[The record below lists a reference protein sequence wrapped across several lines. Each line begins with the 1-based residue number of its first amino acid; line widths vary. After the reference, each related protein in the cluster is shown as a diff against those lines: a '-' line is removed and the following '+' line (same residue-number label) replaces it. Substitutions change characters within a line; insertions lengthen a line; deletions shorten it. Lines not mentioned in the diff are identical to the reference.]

1 MTTWTDELKAKAIEA
16 YEAADPTP
24 ETSAEIVVS
33 IAKELGQSPN
43 GVRAILAKAAVYIKA
58 TPKKTGT
65 TAASTGTAAK
75 KDGTT
80 PKVSKADCVDALVA
94 AINDIGQEPDMDII
108 EKLTGKAA
116 QYFTT
121 ILRSTG
127 G

>member
-1 MTTWTDELKAKAIEA
+1 MTTWTDELKAKAVEA

-33 IAKELGQSPN
+33 IAEELGQSPN
-43 GVRAILAKAAVYIKA
+43 GVRAILAKAGVYIKA
-58 TPKKTGT
+58 TPKKTGA
-65 TAASTGTAAK
+65 TAGTPAK
-75 KDGTT
+75 KEGAA

-121 ILRSTG
+121 LLRSTG

>member
-1 MTTWTDELKAKAIEA
+1 MTTWTDELKAKAVEA

-33 IAKELGQSPN
+33 IAEELGQSPN
-43 GVRAILAKAAVYIKA
+43 GVRAILAKAGVYIKA

-65 TAASTGTAAK
+65 TAASTAAK
-75 KDGTT
+75 KEGAA

-121 ILRSTG
+121 LLRSTG

>member
-1 MTTWTDELKAKAIEA
+1 MTTWTDELKAKAVEA

-33 IAKELGQSPN
+33 IAEELGQSPN
-43 GVRAILAKAAVYIKA
+43 GVRAILAKAGVYIKA

-65 TAASTGTAAK
+65 TASTASK
-75 KDGTT
+75 KEGTT

-108 EKLTGKAA
+108 DKLTGKAA

-121 ILRSTG
+121 LLRSTG

>member
-1 MTTWTDELKAKAIEA
+1 MTTWTDELKAKAVEA

-33 IAKELGQSPN
+33 IAEELGQSPN
-43 GVRAILAKAAVYIKA
+43 GVRAILAKAGVYIKA

-65 TAASTGTAAK
+65 TAATAAK
-75 KDGTT
+75 KEGTT

-121 ILRSTG
+121 LLRSTG

>member
-1 MTTWTDELKAKAIEA
+1 MTTWTDELKAKAVDA

-33 IAKELGQSPN
+33 IAEELGQSPN
-43 GVRAILAKAAVYIKA
+43 GVRAILAKAGVYIKA
-58 TPKKTGT
+58 TPKKTGAT
-65 TAASTGTAAK
+65 TAAK
-75 KDGTT
+75 KEGAA

-121 ILRSTG
+121 LLRSTG

>member
-1 MTTWTDELKAKAIEA
+1 MTTWTDELKAKAVDA

-33 IAKELGQSPN
+33 IAEELGQSPN
-43 GVRAILAKAAVYIKA
+43 GVRAILAKAGVYIKA

-65 TAASTGTAAK
+65 TTGAAK
-75 KDGTT
+75 KEGAA
-80 PKVSKADCVDALVA
+80 PKVSKADCVGALVA

-121 ILRSTG
+121 LLRSTG

>member
-1 MTTWTDELKAKAIEA
+1 MTTWTDELKAKAVEA

-33 IAKELGQSPN
+33 IAEKLGQSPN
-43 GVRAILAKAAVYIKA
+43 GVRAILAKANVYIKA
-58 TPKKTGT
+58 TPKKTG
-65 TAASTGTAAK
+65 ATAAK
-75 KDGTT
+75 KEGAAA

-121 ILRSTG
+121 LLRSTG

>member
-65 TAASTGTAAK
+65 TAASAK

>member
-1 MTTWTDELKAKAIEA
+1 MTTWTDELKAKAVEA

-33 IAKELGQSPN
+33 IAEELGQSPN
-43 GVRAILAKAAVYIKA
+43 GVRAILAKAGVYIKA

-65 TAASTGTAAK
+65 TASTAAK
-75 KDGTT
+75 KEGTT

-121 ILRSTG
+121 LLRSTG